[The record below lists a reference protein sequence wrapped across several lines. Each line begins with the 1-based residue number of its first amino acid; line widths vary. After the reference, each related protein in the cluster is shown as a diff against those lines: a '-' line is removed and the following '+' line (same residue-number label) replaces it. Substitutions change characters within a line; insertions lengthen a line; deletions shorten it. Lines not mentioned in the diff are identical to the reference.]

1 MAQPPPDQNFYHHT
15 LPHPHPHAHPHSHTH
30 SHAHTQHP
38 QLQLPPQFRNPF
50 DLLFDERTGAINYN
64 YIRPYLPNQMPKP
77 DELSDSLVMRRPR
90 RTRTTFTSSQIAELE
105 QHFLQGR
112 YLTAPRLADLSAK
125 LALGTAQVKIW
136 FKNRRRRHKI
146 QSDQHKDQS
155 YDGMPLSPSM
165 PNAPLKSTDADPP
178 SLQALSLGGGSATP
192 NALTPSPTPS
202 TPTAHLVEHY
212 NESFNAYYNYS
223 NHHSQATGQ
232 QRHAPQPQYNA
243 ASQFFPGAGAMQ
255 QHGNPHGQQQ
265 LHQQQAGP
273 PPLPPH
279 HQQSHQQLHHH
290 HVMAQQQQQQ
300 QQQHQQQQQ
309 QQQQQYHHF
318 DFQQKNTNGC
328 RVPVLKGDNEAEY
341 SFNGSYYMRT
351 TALPL
356 AGVAANMPAVESV
369 TSALSPG
376 SEVYEPLTPKNDE
389 SPSLCGGGPS
399 GGVGVSVG
407 GTGSGGGVGGPCAT
421 AVGADDVTDDM
432 DDGSTKKTT
441 TTLQNL
447 EPLKSNNGVADKTC
461 DDGSDVLS
469 AGLLA
474 VARGNLMGCG
484 SVSNGNSAFG
494 KFGKLTVPS
503 TQAPPLTPSEAM
515 NEANQYQCTMDTIM
529 QAYNPHRNATGNT
542 QFAYC
547 FN

>member
-1 MAQPPPDQNFYHHT
+1 
-15 LPHPHPHAHPHSHTH
+15 
-30 SHAHTQHP
+30 
-38 QLQLPPQFRNPF
+38 
-50 DLLFDERTGAINYN
+50 
-64 YIRPYLPNQMPKP
+64 
-77 DELSDSLVMRRPR
+77 MRRPR

-165 PNAPLKSTDADPP
+165 PNAPPLKSTDADPP

-212 NESFNAYYNYS
+212 SESFNAYYNYN
-223 NHHSQATGQ
+223 NHHPQATGQ
-232 QRHAPQPQYNA
+232 QRHVAQVHAQYSAAAASNT
-243 ASQFFPGAGAMQ
+243 ASQFFPAGAMQ

-265 LHQQQAGP
+265 LHQQAVP
-273 PPLPPH
+273 PPPPSH
-279 HQQSHQQLHHH
+279 HQQPQQLHHH

-300 QQQHQQQQQ
+300 QQQQHQQQQ

-318 DFQQKNTNGC
+318 DFQQKNGNGC
-328 RVPVLKGDNEAEY
+328 RMPLLKGDNEADY

-389 SPSLCGGGPS
+389 SPSLCGGGPG
-399 GGVGVSVG
+399 GGVPA
-407 GTGSGGGVGGPCAT
+407 TGSGSGGGPCAT

-441 TTLQNL
+441 KLQ
-447 EPLKSNNGVADKTC
+447 
-461 DDGSDVLS
+461 
-469 AGLLA
+469 
-474 VARGNLMGCG
+474 
-484 SVSNGNSAFG
+484 VSLDPGIDRYLVN
-494 KFGKLTVPS
+494 
-503 TQAPPLTPSEAM
+503 
-515 NEANQYQCTMDTIM
+515 
-529 QAYNPHRNATGNT
+529 
-542 QFAYC
+542 
-547 FN
+547 